1 MCKRF
6 RENFMKK
13 DIIDINEST
22 IRKFVE
28 ALRPEDPEIRK
39 KLDFGYSY
47 DGKIIEI
54 YEIRPRWD
62 KPEEIQH
69 IPFVKIRYYKSRNIW
84 QLYWMRGNLKWEL
97 YEPFPSSS
105 HLNKILEIIQE
116 DKFGC
121 FYG

>member
-1 MCKRF
+1 MS
-6 RENFMKK
+6 K

-22 IRKFVE
+22 IKNFVE
-28 ALRPEDPEIRK
+28 SMKPEDPEVRK

-62 KPEEIQH
+62 KPEENQT
-69 IPFVKIRYYKSRNIW
+69 IPFVKIRHYRTKNIW
-84 QLYWMRGNLKWEL
+84 KLYWMRGNLKWEL
-97 YEPFPSSS
+97 YDPFPSSS
-105 HLNKILEIIQE
+105 HLNKIFEIIQE